1 MNQKRK
7 YGWIKHLDF
16 VIVDLICIQAA
27 YLLSYWYRHHNF
39 FMYLRTDLYTHINIL
54 IIVLDLCYV
63 MFHMAYK
70 NILKRSVWKE
80 LESVIV
86 QNVVIWVIAMAYL
99 YVSKQAFWFSRTV
112 FLTAFVMSIILMMIG
127 RVLWKTVV
135 RRKLNSGKTLS
146 YILVITTQERAH
158 KMIATFRN
166 RRYNGFNLLGFC
178 LVDGDDDEQ
187 TIDRVPVL
195 CRCEDMLEYVKSQI
209 VDEAMICLPSNF
221 EGEKDMIQS
230 LLKMGVT
237 VHIGLDYDDQEL
249 PNRYVERIGGYTF
262 LTTSISTAGSFP
274 MFLKRLTDICAGL
287 LGCAITG
294 IAFIFV
300 APAIYKASPGPIFFA
315 QERMG
320 KNGRRF
326 KMYKFRSMYMDAEER
341 KKELMEQNKM
351 QGMMFKM
358 DNDPRIIGSEK
369 GPGKGIGNLIRK
381 MSIDELPQFYNILK
395 GDMSLVGTRPPTVD
409 EFEAYDLHHKVR
421 LSMKPGLTGMWQVS
435 GRSEITDFEEIVKL
449 DEYYIENWSLKL
461 DRKIIFKTFKVVL
474 AREGAE

>member
-80 LESVIV
+80 LESVVV

-112 FLTAFVMSIILMMIG
+112 FLTAFVMSVILMMIG

-158 KMIATFRN
+158 EMIATFRN

-221 EGEKDMIQS
+221 EGKKDMIQS

-320 KNGRRF
+320 KNGRSVPDRCN
-326 KMYKFRSMYMDAEER
+326 YRPTAGIPHRDARSEER
-341 KKELMEQNKM
+341 RVGKEC
-351 QGMMFKM
+351 
-358 DNDPRIIGSEK
+358 
-369 GPGKGIGNLIRK
+369 
-381 MSIDELPQFYNILK
+381 
-395 GDMSLVGTRPPTVD
+395 
-409 EFEAYDLHHKVR
+409 
-421 LSMKPGLTGMWQVS
+421 
-435 GRSEITDFEEIVKL
+435 RSR
-449 DEYYIENWSLKL
+449 WSPYH
-461 DRKIIFKTFKVVL
+461 
-474 AREGAE
+474 